1 MISEKGMKVDF
12 TNDEIDVL
20 RKAFDILEGIKKNA
34 KQNNKKYIYTLNDEM
49 FACELFDIMETTYT
63 IYALINDEV

>member
-12 TNDEIDVL
+12 TNDEIDTL
-20 RKAFDILEGIKKNA
+20 RKAFDILEGIKKYA
-34 KQNNKKYIYTLNDEM
+34 KQNGKKYIYTLNDEM